1 MALFSRK
8 DKNAELAKA
17 VAEEIAN
24 RLTHGVGAVLSGV
37 TEGASLISMAG
48 AGTAAALIG
57 MRGTFVAAGVLCLV
71 GGVVTALLVTGA
83 VREQTRRS

>member
-1 MALFSRK
+1 MAHTGRAVSLSLVG
-8 DKNAELAKA
+8 NALAG
-17 VAEEIAN
+17 
-24 RLTHGVGAVLSGV
+24 T
-37 TEGASLISMAG
+37 